1 MPVISALEKS
11 RQQECLEFEASLSYL
26 HTRPSS
32 KTKCQT
38 NTQTH
43 EQITNHTDLVL
54 HDVSVSETIT
64 T

>member
-26 HTRPSS
+26 HTRQSS
-32 KTKCQT
+32 KTKSQT
-38 NTQTH
+38 NTETH

-54 HDVSVSETIT
+54 QEDSVSERT
-64 T
+64 TT